1 MNFTESIKK
10 IDANEI
16 DYSFES
22 FKKVEEAIQKHEFTD
37 KKIVLMSSVPSE
49 IEKLKEKYK
58 TESMRIKNIGKMFQK
73 SMGKSK

>member
-22 FKKVEEAIQKHEFTD
+22 FKKVEEAIQKHEFN
-37 KKIVLMSSVPSE
+37 VFLE
-49 IEKLKEKYK
+49 
-58 TESMRIKNIGKMFQK
+58 FQLQLQFQF
-73 SMGKSK
+73 